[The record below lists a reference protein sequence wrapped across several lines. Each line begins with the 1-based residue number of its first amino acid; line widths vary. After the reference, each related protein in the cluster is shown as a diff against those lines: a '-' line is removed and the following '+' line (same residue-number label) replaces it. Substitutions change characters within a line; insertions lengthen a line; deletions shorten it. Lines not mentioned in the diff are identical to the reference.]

1 MMMNETANSR
11 TGDIMS
17 QNQTIAA
24 TILEQLG
31 GSRFVAMT
39 GSRGFLY
46 GESMLQFQ
54 VRRNGSRA
62 NRCMITLDPSDTY
75 TVKLCRITG
84 RGLNVEI
91 IAEQSDVY
99 AEMLAPVFERVTG
112 FATRL

>member
-1 MMMNETANSR
+1 MT
-11 TGDIMS
+11 TS
-17 QNQTIAA
+17 QNEAVAT

-31 GSRFVAMT
+31 GGRFVAMT
-39 GSRGFLY
+39 GSNGFLF
-46 GESMLQFQ
+46 GDSMLQFR
-54 VRRNGSRA
+54 VRRNSSRA
-62 NRCMITLDPSDTY
+62 NRCLITLDASDTY

-112 FATRL
+112 FATHR